1 MNIYDDTLNA
11 ALRRDPLG
19 RATVRPSSLP
29 AVPACRCEQCRYG
42 RRPAADAVLYAGP
55 DAVHLLERAA
65 IRDGRYEDIHAGFDA
80 ARARAHVGLNAAE
93 RNFTA
98 ALAPVWRRIEAHL
111 AEQTATLPRCA
122 A

>member
-1 MNIYDDTLNA
+1 VNIYDDTLNA
-11 ALRRDPLG
+11 ALRSDPL
-19 RATVRPSSLP
+19 APVPVRPSQVP
-29 AVPACRCEQCRYG
+29 AVPACRCEWCRYG

-65 IRDGRYEDIHAGFDA
+65 IRDGRYEDIPAGFDA
-80 ARARAHVGLNAAE
+80 VGARAHVGLNTVE
-93 RNFTA
+93 RRFAA

-111 AEQTATLPRCA
+111 AEQTMALPRCA